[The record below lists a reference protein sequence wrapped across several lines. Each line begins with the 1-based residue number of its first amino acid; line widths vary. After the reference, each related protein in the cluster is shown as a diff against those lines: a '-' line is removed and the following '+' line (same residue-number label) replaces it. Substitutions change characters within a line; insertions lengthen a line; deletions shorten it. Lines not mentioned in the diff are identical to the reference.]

1 LNLAQNKKG
10 FTLFEL
16 IVAVSIL
23 GLIMTSFQQVLGQ
36 TLSTHKDTQEKL
48 EQVSH
53 ARFAM
58 DRIALLIKETGFIE
72 TPVQGTSADRLVIEE
87 RIMDAYNNLDP
98 DDGSGPDGVLDA
110 DKDWN
115 MVVNAEDEEDPVD
128 PVDWIT
134 IKLDKDEANNWK
146 LVEVMPDYIKGG
158 PLDFM
163 PERILCENVELF
175 QVTRGSDAAKQQN
188 LVKIQ
193 LDLGI
198 GINKL
203 SFTTRAIA
211 GKLLIL

>member
-1 LNLAQNKKG
+1 MNSVKNKNG

-16 IVAVSIL
+16 IVAVFVL

-36 TLSTHKDTQEKL
+36 SLSTHKDTLEKL

-58 DRIALLIKETGFIE
+58 DRIALLIKESGFIE
-72 TPVQGTSADRLVIEE
+72 IPVQGNSAESLVIEE
-87 RIMDAYNNLDP
+87 RMMDAYNNVTQAFV
-98 DDGSGPDGVLDA
+98 PDGVVDA
-110 DKDWN
+110 DKDSN
-115 MVVNAEDEEDPVD
+115 MLVNDDATNDPVD
-128 PVDWIT
+128 KVT
-134 IKLDKDEANNWK
+134 ISLDKTDPDNWK
-146 LVEVMPDYIKGG
+146 LVEVMPDYSTAS
-158 PLDFM
+158 PSDFM
-163 PERILCENVELF
+163 PQRILCENVEGF

-193 LDLGI
+193 LDLGSA
-198 GINKL
+198 INQL

>member
-1 LNLAQNKKG
+1 MNLAQNKKG

-16 IVAVSIL
+16 ILAVSVL

-48 EQVSH
+48 EQISH

-58 DRIALLIKETGFIE
+58 DRIALLISETGFIE
-72 TPVQGTSADRLVIEE
+72 IPVQDNSAESLVIEE
-87 RIMDAYNNLDP
+87 RMMDAYNNVTRTFV
-98 DDGSGPDGVLDA
+98 PDGVLDA
-110 DKDWN
+110 DKDSSM
-115 MVVNAEDEEDPVD
+115 MVNDDIINDPVD
-128 PVDWIT
+128 KIT
-134 IKLDKDEANNWK
+134 ISLDKTDPDNWK
-146 LVEVMPDYIKGG
+146 LVEVMPDYSTAD
-158 PLDFM
+158 PSDFM
-163 PERILCENVELF
+163 SQIILCENVEVF

>member
-1 LNLAQNKKG
+1 MNLAQNKKG

-16 IVAVSIL
+16 ILAVSVL
-23 GLIMTSFQQVLGQ
+23 GLIMTSFQQILGQ

-58 DRIALLIKETGFIE
+58 DRIALLINETGFIE
-72 TPVQGTSADRLVIEE
+72 RPVQGTSEDRLVIEE
-87 RIMDAYNNLDP
+87 RMMDAYDNLTPTND
-98 DDGSGPDGVLDA
+98 SGPDGILDA
-110 DKDWN
+110 DKN
-115 MVVNAEDEEDPVD
+115 SNNIVNDDTTNDPVD
-128 PVDWIT
+128 KIT
-134 IKLDKDEANNWK
+134 IWLDKTTDPDNWK
-146 LVEVMPDYIKGG
+146 LVEVMPDYRMGG
-158 PLDFM
+158 PSDFM
-163 PERILCENVELF
+163 PQRILCEKVEVF

-188 LVKIQ
+188 LVKIK

>member
-1 LNLAQNKKG
+1 MNLAQNKKG
-10 FTLFEL
+10 FTLVEL
-16 IVAVSIL
+16 ILAVSVL
-23 GLIMTSFQQVLGQ
+23 GLIMTSFQHILSQ

-58 DRIALLIKETGFIE
+58 NRIAMLITETSRIE
-72 TPVQGTSADRLVIEE
+72 TPAQGDSGVILKIEE
-87 RIMDAYNNLDP
+87 RSMDAYNNQTQVP
-98 DDGSGPDGVLDA
+98 GPDLILDA

-115 MVVNAEDEEDPVD
+115 MVVNAEDEDDLDD

-134 IKLDKDEANNWK
+134 IKLNTTDPNNWK
-146 LVEVMPDYIKGG
+146 LVEVMPDYSTAEAS
-158 PLDFM
+158 DFM
-163 PERILCENVELF
+163 SERILCENVEVF

>member
-16 IVAVSIL
+16 ILAVSVL

-58 DRIALLIKETGFIE
+58 DRIALLINETGFIE
-72 TPVQGTSADRLVIEE
+72 TPVQETSAESLVIEE
-87 RIMDAYNNLDP
+87 RMMDAYNNVTQAFV
-98 DDGSGPDGVLDA
+98 PDGVLDA
-110 DKDWN
+110 DKDSSM
-115 MVVNAEDEEDPVD
+115 MVNDDTINDPVD
-128 PVDWIT
+128 KIT
-134 IKLDKDEANNWK
+134 ISLDKTDPDNWK
-146 LVEVMPDYIKGG
+146 LVEVMPDYSTAD
-158 PLDFM
+158 PSDFM
-163 PERILCENVELF
+163 SQRILCENVEVF
-175 QVTRGSDAAKQQN
+175 QLTRGSDAAKQQN

-203 SFTTRAIA
+203 SFTTRAVA